1 MNKFTLLSLLILTLF
16 NSAYAA
22 LNDPAQNK
30 EKITQ
35 EINLEKNISED
46 WLDYKILNFQYIK
59 KQKENKA
66 FIQKNKITDDEPEIL
81 TLVDQ
86 QLKSSRDFLLQEIQK
101 SHPQTFE
108 MKELFSV
115 YRSFIDANYLLDL
128 DFNHHLINQAHL
140 KNLSELQNKVDYLAN
155 KIETKFLHY
164 HLQNKLQNSSYLNDW
179 LEYKITIQQISDD
192 NKKDNQQRMLE
203 KNALNLEQVR
213 LSINDSSE
221 KTVRRLSSLQPKTT
235 EIHQL
240 INLKIKD
247 VLLLNQIVQNQSPNT
262 EEQIELFEL
271 GNKIED
277 QEQLIEEKIINH
289 LKQSEK

>member
-81 TLVDQ
+81 TLVDR
-86 QLKSSRDFLLQEIQK
+86 QLKSSRDFLLQKIQK

-155 KIETKFLHY
+155 KIETKFLYY

-192 NKKDNQQRMLE
+192 NKRDNQQRMLE
-203 KNALNLEQVR
+203 KNTLNLEQIR
-213 LSINDSSE
+213 LSINESSE

>member
-81 TLVDQ
+81 TLVDR

-140 KNLSELQNKVDYLAN
+140 KNLSEIQNKVDYLAN

-164 HLQNKLQNSSYLNDW
+164 QLQNKLQNSSYLNDW

>member
-86 QLKSSRDFLLQEIQK
+86 QLKSSRDFLLQKIQK

-192 NKKDNQQRMLE
+192 NKRDNQQRMLE
-203 KNALNLEQVR
+203 KNALNLEQIR

>member
-35 EINLEKNISED
+35 EINLEKNISDD

-81 TLVDQ
+81 TLVDR
-86 QLKSSRDFLLQEIQK
+86 QLKSSRDFLLQKIQK

-140 KNLSELQNKVDYLAN
+140 KNLSEIQNKVDYLAN
-155 KIETKFLHY
+155 KIEAKFLHY

-192 NKKDNQQRMLE
+192 NKRDNQQRMLE
-203 KNALNLEQVR
+203 KNALNLEQIR

>member
-1 MNKFTLLSLLILTLF
+1 MNRFTLLSLLTLTLF

-86 QLKSSRDFLLQEIQK
+86 QLKSSRDFLLQKIQK

-192 NKKDNQQRMLE
+192 NKRDNQQRMLE
-203 KNALNLEQVR
+203 KNTLNLEQIR
-213 LSINDSSE
+213 LSINESSE

>member
-86 QLKSSRDFLLQEIQK
+86 QLKSSRDFLLQKIQK

-192 NKKDNQQRMLE
+192 NKRDNQQRMLE
-203 KNALNLEQVR
+203 KNTLNLEQIR
-213 LSINDSSE
+213 LSINESSE

>member
-66 FIQKNKITDDEPEIL
+66 FIQKNKIADDEPEIL
-81 TLVDQ
+81 TLVDR

-203 KNALNLEQVR
+203 KNALNLEQIR

>member
-101 SHPQTFE
+101 SHPQSFE

-192 NKKDNQQRMLE
+192 NKRDNQQRMLE
-203 KNALNLEQVR
+203 KNTLNLEQIR
-213 LSINDSSE
+213 LSINESSE

>member
-86 QLKSSRDFLLQEIQK
+86 QLKSSRDFLLQKIQK

-155 KIETKFLHY
+155 KIETKFLYY

-192 NKKDNQQRMLE
+192 NKRDNQQRMLE
-203 KNALNLEQVR
+203 KNTLNLEQIR
-213 LSINDSSE
+213 LSINESSE

>member
-192 NKKDNQQRMLE
+192 NKRDNQQRMLE
-203 KNALNLEQVR
+203 KNTLNLEQIR
-213 LSINDSSE
+213 LSINESSE

>member
-35 EINLEKNISED
+35 EINLEKNISDD

-81 TLVDQ
+81 TLVDR

-192 NKKDNQQRMLE
+192 NKRDNQQHMFE
-203 KNALNLEQVR
+203 KMPLTSNR
-213 LSINDSSE
+213 LDY
-221 KTVRRLSSLQPKTT
+221 L
-235 EIHQL
+235 
-240 INLKIKD
+240 
-247 VLLLNQIVQNQSPNT
+247 
-262 EEQIELFEL
+262 
-271 GNKIED
+271 
-277 QEQLIEEKIINH
+277 
-289 LKQSEK
+289 

>member
-81 TLVDQ
+81 TLVDR

-155 KIETKFLHY
+155 KIETKFLYY

-192 NKKDNQQRMLE
+192 NKRDNQQRMLE
-203 KNALNLEQVR
+203 KNTLNLEQVR

>member
-115 YRSFIDANYLLDL
+115 YISFIDANYLLDL

-192 NKKDNQQRMLE
+192 NKRDNQQRMLE
-203 KNALNLEQVR
+203 KNALNLEQIR

-221 KTVRRLSSLQPKTT
+221 KMVRRLSSLQPKTT

>member
-81 TLVDQ
+81 TLVDR

-155 KIETKFLHY
+155 KIETKFLYY

-192 NKKDNQQRMLE
+192 NKRDNQQRMLE
-203 KNALNLEQVR
+203 KNTLNLEQIR
-213 LSINDSSE
+213 LSINESSE

>member
-155 KIETKFLHY
+155 KIEAKFLHY
-164 HLQNKLQNSSYLNDW
+164 HIQNKLQNSSYLNDW

-192 NKKDNQQRMLE
+192 NKRDNQQRMLE
-203 KNALNLEQVR
+203 KNALNLEQIR

>member
-155 KIETKFLHY
+155 KIETKFLYY

-192 NKKDNQQRMLE
+192 NKRDNQQRMLE
-203 KNALNLEQVR
+203 KNTLNLEQIR
-213 LSINDSSE
+213 LSINESSE

>member
-66 FIQKNKITDDEPEIL
+66 FIQKNKITGDEPEIL

-155 KIETKFLHY
+155 KIEAKFLHY
-164 HLQNKLQNSSYLNDW
+164 HIQNKLQNSSYLNDW

-192 NKKDNQQRMLE
+192 NKRDSQQRMLE
-203 KNALNLEQVR
+203 KNALNLEQIR

>member
-1 MNKFTLLSLLILTLF
+1 MNKFTLLSLLTLTLF

-81 TLVDQ
+81 TLVDR

-155 KIETKFLHY
+155 KIETKFLYY

-192 NKKDNQQRMLE
+192 NKRDNQQRMLE
-203 KNALNLEQVR
+203 KNTLNLEQIR

-277 QEQLIEEKIINH
+277 QEQFIEEKIINH